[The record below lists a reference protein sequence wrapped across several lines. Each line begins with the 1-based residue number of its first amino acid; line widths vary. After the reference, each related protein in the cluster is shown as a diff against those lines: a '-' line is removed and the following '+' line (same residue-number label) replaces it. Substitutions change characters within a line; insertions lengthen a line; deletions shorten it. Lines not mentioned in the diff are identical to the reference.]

1 MGRSRDWCIR
11 WGAGRRR
18 GRDSFGCKCGHAI
31 VTSGTLM
38 HSCAEVRE
46 AIELSFV
53 MVSGVGLGIHV
64 LEGKGK
70 LWGFS
75 VPLI

>member
-1 MGRSRDWCIR
+1 
-11 WGAGRRR
+11 
-18 GRDSFGCKCGHAI
+18 
-31 VTSGTLM
+31 M